1 MNKGDK
7 IMTITMHYTIYKD
20 LIEKCTFFDDKGN
33 QIQVNQIDYNKKY
46 NTITLEFVK
55 QPTKAIIK

>member
-1 MNKGDK
+1 
-7 IMTITMHYTIYKD
+7 MTITMHYTIYKD

-33 QIQVNQIDYNKKY
+33 QIQVNQIDYNNNY

>member
-1 MNKGDK
+1 
-7 IMTITMHYTIYKD
+7 MTITMHYTINKD